1 MNRIKTNIRR
11 EKPSTG
17 KIQKLKK
24 PVIGFMEFLAKYSI
38 VGMAMG
44 IIIGQ
49 TTKDT
54 VNALVVGIISP
65 TIQLLLPKTDFQN
78 LVINVKGAEFQIGL
92 FLNSFIEMLI
102 ILGILYFLVGF
113 LLKRDDLLLKGKRP
127 K

>member
-1 MNRIKTNIRR
+1 
-11 EKPSTG
+11 
-17 KIQKLKK
+17 
-24 PVIGFMEFLAKYSI
+24 MEFLAKYSI

-78 LVINVKGAEFQIGL
+78 LVINVKGTEFQIGL